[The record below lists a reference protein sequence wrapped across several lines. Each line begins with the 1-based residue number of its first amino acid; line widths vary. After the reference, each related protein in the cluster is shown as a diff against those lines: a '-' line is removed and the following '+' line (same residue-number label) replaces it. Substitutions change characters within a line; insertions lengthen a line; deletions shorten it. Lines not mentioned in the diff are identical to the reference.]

1 MKETDY
7 GSAFLEVIIGLERIA
22 EKQSNGM
29 VSPSVNFQISYFV
42 ALILG
47 KNKEDRK
54 LIIKEMK
61 KLYIKKISNSS

>member
-1 MKETDY
+1 
-7 GSAFLEVIIGLERIA
+7 
-22 EKQSNGM
+22 M
-29 VSPSVNFQISYFV
+29 VSPLVNFQISYFV

-61 KLYIKKISNSS
+61 KLYIKRSQIEFMMAKVV

>member
-7 GSAFLEVIIGLERIA
+7 GSAFLEVIIGLESIA

-29 VSPSVNFQISYFV
+29 VSPLVNFQISYFV

-61 KLYIKKISNSS
+61 KLYKKISNSS